1 MAAWA
6 KNARLASL
14 PLQVGGPLDGSG
26 VASPVDGDA
35 SGVAL
40 GGGSDE
46 AASVAAGVTPGAA
59 DPLGPDDPVAVEA
72 GARVWVLI
80 GGVAASPQPTTTRAT
95 TRSAIRGS
103 GRGTRR
109 TVCARITPGA

>member
-26 VASPVDGDA
+26 VAPPVAGDA

-40 GGGSDE
+40 GVGSDV
-46 AASVAAGVTPGAA
+46 AGSVAAAVTPGAA
-59 DPLGPDDPVAVEA
+59 DPVGPDDPVAVEA

-80 GGVAASPQPTTTRAT
+80 GGVALSLQPTTTTAT